1 MRSTGLLLALALLV
15 GACAPSSPEA
25 ADPFDAV
32 ALLRG
37 RVCGR
42 DMVGG
47 AVVVGP
53 GLLVTVA
60 HNVAGSQGGLN
71 ATFEDGLEHPVTLVG
86 IDVDRDLALLSAPT
100 VRHPSILLAHPTP
113 GENGRIIRLRGQAK
127 RAEVLFTD
135 AEPVTA
141 VGRNLYDEESTARRE
156 NVRVRAEA
164 GAGYS
169 GSPVLNSDDH
179 MTGLVYATARLE
191 DMTYANASA
200 EVESFLAASDPTTE
214 ANPGHCP

>member
-25 ADPFDAV
+25 ADPFDSV

-47 AVVVGP
+47 VVVGP

>member
-1 MRSTGLLLALALLV
+1 
-15 GACAPSSPEA
+15 
-25 ADPFDAV
+25 
-32 ALLRG
+32 
-37 RVCGR
+37 
-42 DMVGG
+42 MVGS

-60 HNVAGSQGGLN
+60 HNVAGSEGGLN

-100 VRHPSILLAHPTP
+100 VRHPSILLVHPTP

-135 AEPVTA
+135 AEPVIA

-179 MTGLVYATARLE
+179 TRPYDRTGVRHSPAGGHDLRQRIRGGRVVLGGIR
-191 DMTYANASA
+191 
-200 EVESFLAASDPTTE
+200 SDHR
-214 ANPGHCP
+214 G